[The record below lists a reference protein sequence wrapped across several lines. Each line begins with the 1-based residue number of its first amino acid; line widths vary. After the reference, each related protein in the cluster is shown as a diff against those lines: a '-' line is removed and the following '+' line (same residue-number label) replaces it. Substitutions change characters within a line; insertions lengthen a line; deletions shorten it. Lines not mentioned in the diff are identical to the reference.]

1 MIVSEAA
8 EEILEAL
15 WIAHEETGRDC
26 LKLSELREMP
36 GHTILRELLD
46 AGIVERCGAE
56 EMRLTEKGHPHAR
69 DALRRHRLAER
80 LLTDLLDIKEELIHE
95 TACGFEHHLHKG
107 VDTSVCTLLG
117 HPRVCPHGRPI
128 PPGPCCEEGRK
139 TALQAISRLSK
150 LKPGERGKVAYL
162 HTTNPERA
170 QALLSMGVAPGTAIT
185 LLAGF
190 PSYLFQ
196 IGEGQ
201 FAVDGEIAASI
212 YVRLR
217 SEDPF
222 APLRR

>member
-15 WIAHEETGRDC
+15 WIAHEDTGRDC

-36 GHTILRELLD
+36 DHKTLRELLD
-46 AGIVERCGAE
+46 AEIVERCGAE
-56 EMRLTEKGHPHAR
+56 ELKLTEKGHEHAR

-80 LLTDLLDIKEELIHE
+80 LLADLLDIKSELLHE

-117 HPRVCPHGRPI
+117 HPTVCPHGRPI
-128 PPGPCCEEGRK
+128 PPGRCCEEGRK
-139 TALQAISRLSK
+139 TAHQAFAPLSK
-150 LKPGERGKVAYL
+150 LKPGERGHVAYL
-162 HTTNPERA
+162 HTTDPKQA
-170 QALLSMGVAPGTAIT
+170 QALLSMGVAPGTAIA
-185 LLAGF
+185 LLAGY

-201 FAVDGEIAASI
+201 FAVDRQIASSI
-212 YVRLR
+212 YVRLQ
-217 SEDPF
+217 S
-222 APLRR
+222 